1 MDISVSMAFVMLE
14 KGDGMSMSKEFDPYK
29 LILNKEIREYFK
41 KNRKFTILE
50 QIQIIL
56 HSYATAEVKLMN
68 LYSLAESVDE
78 QYRNRVLDIAKIME
92 FCIERASDIQY
103 VPKLG
108 LETKYINGKEEIMGF
123 YPEQNFLCKKGFSKE
138 AYKEF
143 VDWGICHIKLPFEHG
158 CRIRIKTPDM
168 DKAIYGTL
176 DAEEDGNGC
185 WYYFVIM
192 DDNNAKDG
200 MIDISYHEI
209 GVKSGYVVY
218 DWVER
223 IE

>member
-1 MDISVSMAFVMLE
+1 
-14 KGDGMSMSKEFDPYK
+14 MSKSKEFDPYK

-41 KNRKFTILE
+41 KDRKFTIPE

-56 HSYATAEVKLMN
+56 HSYTTAETKLMN
-68 LYSLAESVDE
+68 LYSLAESIDE
-78 QYRNRVLDIAKIME
+78 SDRNRVLDIAEIMD
-92 FCIERASDIQY
+92 FCIEQIGNTQY
-103 VPKLG
+103 TSKLG
-108 LETKYINGKEEIMGF
+108 VETKCINGKEELTGF
-123 YPEQNFLCKKGFSKE
+123 YPDQGFLCAKGFSKE

-158 CRIRIKTPDM
+158 CRIRIKTLDM

-176 DAEEDGNGC
+176 NAEEDGNGC
-185 WYYFVIM
+185 WYYFVIT

-209 GVKSGYVVY
+209 GVTSGYAVF